1 MLLFRALVFTI
12 LVPGA
17 VTIYVPSVLLSGTAP
32 VDDAWRFL
40 GLIPIAAGAL
50 GYLACALEFLLR
62 GEGTPAPFIA
72 KPLRFMIGEE
82 PKNIIQSALYQRSR
96 NPMYLSV
103 VTILLG
109 ESLLF
114 ESRTL
119 LIYAL
124 CTWLVFHL
132 VVVFL
137 EEPHLSTR
145 PGYDEY
151 RARVP
156 RWLSSRAHNRKHLDS
171 R

>member
-1 MLLFRALVFTI
+1 MLFLRALVFTI
-12 LVPGA
+12 LVPCA
-17 VTIYVPSVLLSGTAP
+17 VTIYVPWALLSGTAP
-32 VDDAWRFL
+32 VDDPWRFF
-40 GLIPIAAGAL
+40 GLIPIAAGIL
-50 GYLACALEFLLR
+50 GYLACAFEFLLR
-62 GEGTPAPFIA
+62 GDGTPAPFIA

-82 PKNIIQSALYQRSR
+82 PKNVIQSALYQRSR

-103 VTILLG
+103 VTIVFG
-109 ESLLF
+109 ESVFF

-119 LIYAL
+119 SIYAL
-124 CTWLVFHL
+124 GAWLVFHL

-156 RWLSSRAHNRKHLDS
+156 RWILPSVRK
-171 R
+171 